1 MSDQICNCCDGT
13 GERPSLS
20 RVDKVMQCH
29 LCGGRGLITAP
40 KGEPGMTDS
49 ELEEYRWKLDRQR
62 VSVLEKEN
70 DELKSRSKI
79 LEQQLADLRQ
89 LVKELPFGRKP

>member
-1 MSDQICNCCDGT
+1 
-13 GERPSLS
+13 
-20 RVDKVMQCH
+20 
-29 LCGGRGLITAP
+29 
-40 KGEPGMTDS
+40 MTDS

-62 VSVLEKEN
+62 ISVLEKEN